1 MGMVVILS
9 VTGKKLEIQ
18 DIQKLGNVIIVVFGV
33 VKIIGISQDRLI
45 TSVWHVFLYG
55 EVARHNYDNVF

>member
-1 MGMVVILS
+1 MVVILL

-18 DIQKLGNVIIVVFGV
+18 DIQKLGNFFIVVPGL

-45 TSVWHVFLYG
+45 TSAWHMFLYG
-55 EVARHNYDNVF
+55 EVARHNYNKVS